1 MASFLESSGFP
12 EWREGRRREGS
23 REWREREEQG
33 AVGERGDSVE
43 IEFRSNTATAGER
56 EG

>member
-1 MASFLESSGFP
+1 ME
-12 EWREGRRREGS
+12 RRKKEGRESGV
-23 REWREREEQG
+23 ERERERERQG

-43 IEFRSNTATAGER
+43 IEFRSNTAAAGER